1 MKSDSWNIVQRNF
14 NYSFCVL
21 CEEVSQYYTAGKGF
35 HGVFFKKA
43 LHWLGSIVTEK
54 NSSDVI
60 VTFNMSTETMV
71 DMPLPENGMPP
82 IDFQGEMYSNLGVWG
97 DCICIACIWGPV
109 KIDVWVMHEY
119 GVKKSWN
126 KKYTTTT
133 TQVHGPC
140 IPYWQLLWCFD
151 NGQIL
156 VENCRRHLLL
166 YHPANESV
174 RSVVVRDITM
184 KNNRES
190 YVESIVS
197 LNSGTYLKKRI
208 TDGIVKNSNRI

>member
-1 MKSDSWNIVQRNF
+1 MTLVTHISDSEVDSFHAPTLGSFSVIPSSYPLVSSDWPELPAVSDSWNIV

-21 CEEVSQYYTAGKGF
+21 CEEVSQYYSAGKGF
-35 HGVFFKKA
+35 HGVFFKEA

-97 DCICIACIWGPV
+97 DCICIACIWGSV

-126 KKYTTTT
+126 KIDCLSYKY
-133 TQVHGPC
+133 VG
-140 IPYWQLLWCFD
+140 FD
-151 NGQIL
+151 VWYL
-156 VENCRRHLLL
+156 
-166 YHPANESV
+166 A
-174 RSVVVRDITM
+174 DI
-184 KNNRES
+184 
-190 YVESIVS
+190 
-197 LNSGTYLKKRI
+197 
-208 TDGIVKNSNRI
+208 